1 MACPPSSSS
10 GGASLSSATS
20 LGAWS
25 AVATFP
31 KIRVKTSS
39 GSDSFY
45 DESKQTLL
53 FSWEDNS
60 KVSLSFRGKK
70 SLSSDE
76 PHPPVTY
83 STNRR
88 SISMMRMRRRED
100 RDPTSSQAFSS
111 TPTQRKMTSVIQGI
125 INRLAR

>member
-1 MACPPSSSS
+1 M
-10 GGASLSSATS
+10 
-20 LGAWS
+20 
-25 AVATFP
+25 ATFP

-45 DESKQTLL
+45 DESKQPLL
-53 FSWEDNS
+53 WEDNS

-111 TPTQRKMTSVIQGI
+111 TPTQRKMTSVIQG
-125 INRLAR
+125 RLEEEKYEKQLIS

>member
-1 MACPPSSSS
+1 MVLLRGIGHGCVLK
-10 GGASLSSATS
+10 ASTPFMMNHS
-20 LGAWS
+20 LM
-25 AVATFP
+25 
-31 KIRVKTSS
+31 
-39 GSDSFY
+39 
-45 DESKQTLL
+45 KQTLL

-60 KVSLSFRGKK
+60 KVSLSFFRTK

-88 SISMMRMRRRED
+88 SISMMKKMRRRED

-111 TPTQRKMTSVIQGI
+111 TPTQRKMTSVIQRRLFEE
-125 INRLAR
+125 INEKQLIS